1 MLIFSSDHVQL
12 VDMADKVLTIT
23 TADQTPLVKS
33 LLEKLRQRDEL
44 VDRLYEEIRGL
55 KEEVQHLRDEI
66 AALKKSPK
74 RPKIQANKKAKDPSD
89 LAADSRRAGSEKKSK
104 SLEIHETR
112 VITPENVPEGSTL
125 KRTRKFDVQDLK
137 LQVHNTRYILEE
149 WESPSGEIFS
159 AQMPKEVSQG
169 HFGNELCGF
178 ILNQHH
184 QCQVTQPL
192 LHEQL
197 TEFGI
202 DISTGQLNN
211 ILIENKDIFHEE
223 KLGILQ
229 SGLKVSSYVQ
239 VDDTGAR
246 HDGKTGYC
254 TQVGNEFFA
263 WFQSSSSKSRV
274 NFLEILNSAYPDA
287 GYLLNEDAFEYM
299 RHEGL
304 PKKSYEILKNSII
317 KKISSKEEW
326 DSFLQAHRITKKR
339 HSKIV
344 TEAALLAGALH
355 GGLNRDLVILS
366 DDAGQ
371 FNIPMLLHA
380 LCWIHAERHI
390 KKLVPMTEPMREE
403 QQKTLDDFWALY
415 RLLKAYRA
423 APEKDLALTISSI
436 FDELF
441 QRKTLS
447 GSLGV
452 VLKKIFLQKDELLVV
467 LDHAEVPLHNNGSE
481 TDIREYVKRRNVSGG
496 TRSASGQKCRDTFA
510 SLKKTCRKLGVSF
523 YAYLKDRL
531 SGAAKIPQLETL
543 IEKAALNNYHQPH
556 SLSGAA
562 A

>member
-1 MLIFSSDHVQL
+1 
-12 VDMADKVLTIT
+12 MADNILTIT
-23 TADQTPLVKS
+23 AADQTPLVKA
-33 LLEKLRQRDEL
+33 LLKKLEQSDEL
-44 VDRLYEEIRGL
+44 IERLYAIIEAQKEEIR
-55 KEEVQHLRDEI
+55 VLRDEI
-66 AALKKSPK
+66 AVLKKHSK
-74 RPKIQANKKAKDPSD
+74 RPKIKPNKKPKAAQTPPGMDPK
-89 LAADSRRAGSEKKSK
+89 RPGSEKKSK
-104 SLEIHETR
+104 LLEIHETK
-112 VITPENVPEGSTL
+112 VITPENLPAGSTL
-125 KRTRKFDVQDLK
+125 KRKRSFDVQDLK
-137 LQVHNTRYILEE
+137 LQLHNTRYILEE
-149 WESPSGEIFS
+149 WEALDGQIFS
-159 AQMPKEVSQG
+159 AQMPKNVAQG

-211 ILIENKDIFHEE
+211 ILIENKELFHEE

-229 SGLKVSSYVQ
+229 AGLSVSSYIQ

-263 WFQSSSSKSRV
+263 WFQSTSSKSRI
-274 NFLEILNSAYPDA
+274 NFLEILSSAYPDA
-287 GYLLNEDAFEYM
+287 GYLLNEDAFKYM
-299 RHEGL
+299 QQEGL
-304 PKKSYEILKNSII
+304 PSRSFEILKNSII
-317 KKISSKEEW
+317 KKFCSKAEW
-326 DSFLQAHRITKKR
+326 VSWLQSNKIINQR
-339 HSKIV
+339 HIKIA
-344 TEAALLAGALH
+344 TEASLLAGALH
-355 GGLNRDLVILS
+355 GGLNRDLIILS

-390 KKLVPMTEPMREE
+390 KKLVPMTDEIRQE
-403 QQKTLDDFWALY
+403 QQKILDDFWSLY
-415 RLLKAYRA
+415 RQLKAYRA
-423 APEKDLALTISSI
+423 TPSAELAATIHET

-447 GSLGV
+447 CSLGL
-452 VLKKIFLQKDELLVV
+452 VLKKIFSQRDELLVV
-467 LDHAEVPLHNNGSE
+467 LAHPELPLHNNGSE

-496 TRSASGQKCRDTFA
+496 TRSTSGQKCRDTFA

-523 YAYLKDRL
+523 YAFLKDRL
-531 SGAAKIPQLETL
+531 SGTYKIPQLGIL
-543 IEKAALNNYHQPH
+543 IENAAKNNCNQILSLN
-556 SLSGAA
+556 GAA

>member
-1 MLIFSSDHVQL
+1 
-12 VDMADKVLTIT
+12 MADNILTIT
-23 TADQTPLVKS
+23 AADQTPLVKA
-33 LLEKLRQRDEL
+33 LLKKLEQSDEL
-44 VDRLYEEIRGL
+44 IERLYAIIEAQKEEIR
-55 KEEVQHLRDEI
+55 VLRDEI
-66 AALKKSPK
+66 AVLKKHSK
-74 RPKIQANKKAKDPSD
+74 RPKIKPNKKPKAAQTPPGMDPK
-89 LAADSRRAGSEKKSK
+89 RPGSEKKSK
-104 SLEIHETR
+104 LLEIHETK
-112 VITPENVPEGSTL
+112 VITPENLPAGSTL
-125 KRTRKFDVQDLK
+125 KRKRSFDVQDLK
-137 LQVHNTRYILEE
+137 LQLHNTRYILEE
-149 WESPSGEIFS
+149 WEALDGQVFS
-159 AQMPKEVSQG
+159 AQMPKNVAQG

-211 ILIENKDIFHEE
+211 ILVENKELFHEE

-229 SGLKVSSYVQ
+229 AGLSVSSYIQ

-263 WFQSSSSKSRV
+263 WFQSTGSKSRI
-274 NFLEILNSAYPDA
+274 NFLEILSSAYPDV
-287 GYLLNEDAFEYM
+287 GYLLNEDAFKYM
-299 RHEGL
+299 QQEGL
-304 PKKSYEILKNSII
+304 PSRSFEILKNSII
-317 KKISSKEEW
+317 KKFCSKAEW
-326 DSFLQAHRITKKR
+326 VSWLQSNKIINQR
-339 HSKIV
+339 HIKIA
-344 TEAALLAGALH
+344 TEASLLAGALH
-355 GGLNRDLVILS
+355 GGLNRDLIILS

-390 KKLVPMTEPMREE
+390 KKLVPMTDEIRQE
-403 QQKTLDDFWALY
+403 QQKILDDFWSLY
-415 RLLKAYRA
+415 RQLKAYRA
-423 APEKDLALTISSI
+423 SPSAELAATIHET

-447 GSLGV
+447 GSLGL
-452 VLKKIFLQKDELLVV
+452 VLKKIFSQRDELLVV
-467 LDHAEVPLHNNGSE
+467 LAHTELPLHNNGSE

-496 TRSASGQKCRDTFA
+496 TRSTSGQKCRDTFA

-523 YAYLKDRL
+523 YAFLKDRL
-531 SGAAKIPQLETL
+531 SGTYKIPQLGIL
-543 IEKAALNNYHQPH
+543 IENAAKNNCNQILSLN
-556 SLSGAA
+556 GAA